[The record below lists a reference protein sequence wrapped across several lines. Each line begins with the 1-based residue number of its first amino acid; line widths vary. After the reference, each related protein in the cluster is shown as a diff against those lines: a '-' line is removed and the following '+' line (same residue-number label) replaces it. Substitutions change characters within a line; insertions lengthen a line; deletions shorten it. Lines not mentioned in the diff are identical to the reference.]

1 MHQSVSTVIADLDQL
16 QTQVND
22 LLAIAADVDD
32 LDPQE
37 KTNLVSS
44 LEKKFKTTANDMME
58 LAKQKKKQ
66 IQGWLGCASAKKAS
80 TTCADA

>member
-22 LLAIAADVDD
+22 LLAIAADVDN

-37 KTNLVSS
+37 KTHLVSF
-44 LEKKFKTTANDMME
+44 LEK
-58 LAKQKKKQ
+58 QKNKKHGQ
-66 IQGWLGCASAKKAS
+66 
-80 TTCADA
+80 

>member
-1 MHQSVSTVIADLDQL
+1 MHQSVSTVIAVLDQL

-32 LDPQE
+32 LDQ
-37 KTNLVSS
+37 LVSS
-44 LEKKFKTTANDMME
+44 LGRNKTTAYDMME

>member
-1 MHQSVSTVIADLDQL
+1 MHQSVGTVIADLDQL

-32 LDPQE
+32 LDPQK
-37 KTNLVSS
+37 KTHLVSS
-44 LEKKFKTTANDMME
+44 LEKNKTTANDMME

-66 IQGWLGCASAKKAS
+66 IQGWLGCAGAKKAS